1 MHRAWCGVF
10 GVLLAWTFASGNAAD
25 EKPKVGGD
33 ITYTDLDGKEIKLP
47 GAKLTVGTR
56 RLAWL
61 ADPKG
66 TTPDEK
72 FGPLAL
78 KVREPV
84 STTLVDGVLTL
95 IPAGSL
101 ESAKY
106 DYEKLS
112 VSLNLKGWKEPV
124 LGSLQY
130 KGLNTLG
137 IATAVDGK
145 ITTITAGVPGKTA
158 VKTITFPD
166 AKPLQ
171 APKAVGLNW
180 AVQIIQKEPSNPTV
194 KVRNL
199 KVLYHAPDGS
209 ERLSN
214 DIPVRKG
221 TPIPLD
227 EKLTRLEWLA
237 TDTNTNFAA
246 VEVEVGGT
254 PEKLVVIPLTGDMD
268 KKTGSV
274 VGLLGE
280 IDTGYKLFP
289 LHTIKSIAPAK

>member
-1 MHRAWCGVF
+1 
-10 GVLLAWTFASGNAAD
+10 VLTVVLAWAFSLGNAAD
-25 EKPKVGGD
+25 EKPKAAGEITFTD
-33 ITYTDLDGKEIKLP
+33 IDGKETKLP

-56 RLAWL
+56 RLSWL

-72 FGPLAL
+72 LGPLAL

-112 VSLNLKGWKEPV
+112 VSLNLKGWKEPI
-124 LGSLQY
+124 LGTLQY

-137 IATAVDGK
+137 IATTVDGK
-145 ITTITAGVPGKTA
+145 VTTITAGVPGKAA

-166 AKPLQ
+166 AKPLP
-171 APKAVGLNW
+171 AAKPGGLNW
-180 AVQIIQKEPSNPTV
+180 AVQIIQKEPGNPIV

-209 ERLSN
+209 ERLST

-221 TPIPLD
+221 APIPLD

-246 VEVEVGGT
+246 AEVDVGGV
-254 PEKLVVIPLTGDMD
+254 PEKLVVIQLTADAD
-268 KKTGSV
+268 KKTGTV

-289 LHTIKSIAPAK
+289 LHTIKSISPAK